1 MKALT
6 IHAYWAWAI
15 MAGIKRVENRSW
27 RTRYRGLLT
36 IHVGQSRASDAE
48 ARATLESLGVEL
60 PPDDQIVRGAVLGVV
75 DLVDVIS
82 KAERRLF
89 SNQRSAISILKGP
102 LATGPECWI
111 LEKPRPL
118 DEPIPWAGKQGLWGI
133 DLADSLLCGGHVH
146 V

>member
-27 RTRYRGLLT
+27 RTRYRGPLA
-36 IHVGQSRASDAE
+36 IHAGQSRASDAE
-48 ARATLESLGVEL
+48 ARATLERLGVEV
-60 PPDDQIVRGAVLGVV
+60 PPDDEIVRGAVLGVV
-75 DLVDVIS
+75 DVVS

-89 SNQRSAISILKGP
+89 GNQRSAVGVLKGP

-111 LEKPRPL
+111 LEKPRLL

-146 V
+146 D